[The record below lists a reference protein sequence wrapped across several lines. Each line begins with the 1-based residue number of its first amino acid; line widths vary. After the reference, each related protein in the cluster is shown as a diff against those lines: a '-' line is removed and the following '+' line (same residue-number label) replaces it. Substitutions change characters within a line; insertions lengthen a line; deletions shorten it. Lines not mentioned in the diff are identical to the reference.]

1 MARESLGWPTILGLH
16 TMPPHAMSSSSSIR
30 IVLADDHALFRE
42 GVRRFLGT
50 EQDFVVVGEASDGEE
65 TVERCRQLRPDVLLL
80 DVCMPRVSGIEAL
93 DGLRRTC
100 ADTAVVLLTAGIER
114 RALLEALMLGIRGV
128 VLKSAETDTLVKCIR
143 TVATG
148 GYWVEHGAIGDLVA
162 SLRSPALAAAS
173 SAPPAAGF
181 TGRERQI
188 VSAVIQG
195 ASNAEIGRTFG
206 LRDQTI
212 KNHMTKI
219 FDKAGVSTRVEL
231 ALYAIAHG
239 LGELPAGPAIV
250 VPPADAS
257 VAVRPRL

>member
-1 MARESLGWPTILGLH
+1 MSLLP
-16 TMPPHAMSSSSSIR
+16 SIR
-30 IVLADDHALFRE
+30 IVVADDHALFRE
-42 GVRRFLGT
+42 GVRQFLGM

-65 TVERCRQLRPDVLLL
+65 TVDRCQQHHPDVLLL

-93 DGLRRTC
+93 DRLRRIC
-100 ADTAVVLLTAGIER
+100 PRTAVVLLTAGIER
-114 RALLEALMLGIRGV
+114 RTLLEALMLGVRGV
-128 VLKSAETDTLVKCIR
+128 VLKSAETDTLLKCIR

-162 SLRSPALAAAS
+162 SLRSPALAATPM
-173 SAPPAAGF
+173 PPPTAVF
-181 TGRERQI
+181 TDRERQI

-206 LRDQTI
+206 LRDQTV

-231 ALYAIAHG
+231 AIYAINHG
-239 LGELPAGPAIV
+239 LGELPAGPAII
-250 VPPADAS
+250 VPPADAL